1 MILGYFDER
10 IVCNKVN
17 SLGHLSWAVT
27 LLVIICYTAPLLQAC
42 KEVPMGLN
50 CGIVGLPNVGKSTIF
65 SALSSAPAEA
75 ANYPFCTINPN
86 IGMVSVPDSRLDKIV
101 ELIPTE
107 KVIPAM
113 VEFVDIAGLVAGAS
127 KGEGLGN
134 RFLASIREVGVL
146 VHVVR
151 CFENSDIIH
160 VANRIDPAN
169 DIEIINIEL
178 ALADLETVDKRYEK
192 VSKLTRLDK
201 EAAKQA
207 ATLLPI
213 LEKLQEALGNGL
225 AARTLNLSEEE
236 LKLIYE
242 LHLITLKPMIY
253 VCNIDE
259 ESLNAENPYVAIV
272 KEIAAAEN
280 AETVSICGKI
290 EAEIASFETKE
301 ERSEFLAAVGLEESG
316 LVKLIHTGY
325 RTLGLRTF
333 FTTGSD
339 ENRAWTFHAGDKA
352 PQAAGV
358 IHTDFERGFIKA
370 EVYNCSDLFKYGSE
384 QKVREAGKLRIEGK
398 EYEVRDGDIMHFRF
412 NV

>member
-1 MILGYFDER
+1 
-10 IVCNKVN
+10 
-17 SLGHLSWAVT
+17 
-27 LLVIICYTAPLLQAC
+27 
-42 KEVPMGLN
+42 MGLN

-146 VHVVR
+146 IHVVR
-151 CFENSDIIH
+151 CFENPDIIH

-213 LEKLQEALGNGL
+213 LEK
-225 AARTLNLSEEE
+225 
-236 LKLIYE
+236 
-242 LHLITLKPMIY
+242 
-253 VCNIDE
+253 
-259 ESLNAENPYVAIV
+259 
-272 KEIAAAEN
+272 
-280 AETVSICGKI
+280 
-290 EAEIASFETKE
+290 
-301 ERSEFLAAVGLEESG
+301 
-316 LVKLIHTGY
+316 
-325 RTLGLRTF
+325 
-333 FTTGSD
+333 
-339 ENRAWTFHAGDKA
+339 
-352 PQAAGV
+352 
-358 IHTDFERGFIKA
+358 
-370 EVYNCSDLFKYGSE
+370 
-384 QKVREAGKLRIEGK
+384 
-398 EYEVRDGDIMHFRF
+398 
-412 NV
+412 